1 MSAAKPRIQKSA
13 AAYRSIGEVA
23 KELGLETHVL
33 RYWETKFPKQ
43 VKPIK
48 RNDGRRMFRAEDA
61 AGLRAIQILVHERGL
76 TLKGAKALLNEQGVD
91 AVLAGDVRLA
101 SEENCAAVE
110 SPARDLQESVKRAFE
125 APQTETSA
133 SLDPLKDTIDHT
145 NQSVARLRAVLK
157 DMERVK
163 ERLEAAREQAAA

>member
-76 TLKGAKALLNEQGVD
+76 TLKGAKALLNEQGVE
-91 AVLAGDVRLA
+91 AVLSGDVRLA
-101 SEENCAAVE
+101 SEETCAAVE
-110 SPARDLQESVKRAFE
+110 SPARELQDTVKQAFE
-125 APQTETSA
+125 TPTTSEA
-133 SLDPLKDTIDHT
+133 GGELDPLTSTIDQT
-145 NQSVARLRAVLK
+145 NQSVARLRSVLK
-157 DMERVK
+157 EMERVQQ
-163 ERLEAAREQAAA
+163 RLDARQQSAA